1 MKLSFTKMQA
11 IGNDFIIINQIETSY
26 NLSAKVI
33 QKLADR
39 HFGIGFDQLLI
50 IEKSQSTAN
59 DFKYRIFNADGSEVE
74 HCGNGARC
82 FYQYIK
88 YKHLSNKEIISAE
101 TMKGTIRLS
110 QEDDRV
116 TVDMGSYQLTQTET
130 NQLPSFDIFYQ
141 NKSILSTGII
151 VEIGNPHIVF
161 FLEHIDQI
169 DAVKTGK
176 AIQQSPHFPNSINVG
191 FCEIISDHQLKLI
204 VYERGSGLT
213 LGCGSGACAATVSAI
228 HTKKIKET
236 EIEISMPGGIIYSQL
251 IANDHVLLKGDAEI
265 VYEGTI
271 IL

>member
-26 NLSAKVI
+26 NLSADVI

-50 IEKSQSTAN
+50 IENSQSTAN

-88 YKHLSNKEIISAE
+88 YKHLSNKEIILAE

-141 NKSILSTGII
+141 NKTILSTGII
-151 VEIGNPHIVF
+151 VE
-161 FLEHIDQI
+161 
-169 DAVKTGK
+169 
-176 AIQQSPHFPNSINVG
+176 QSPHFPNSINVG

-228 HTKKIKET
+228 HTKKIKDT
-236 EIEISMPGGIIYSQL
+236 EIEIRMPGGIIYSQL

>member
-88 YKHLSNKEIISAE
+88 YKHLSNKEIILAE

-110 QEDDRV
+110 QESDRV
-116 TVDMGSYQLTQTET
+116 TVDMGRYHLPRTET
-130 NQLPSFDIFYQ
+130 NQPPSFDIF
-141 NKSILSTGII
+141 I
-151 VEIGNPHIVF
+151 
-161 FLEHIDQI
+161 
-169 DAVKTGK
+169 KTKLFYLRG
-176 AIQQSPHFPNSINVG
+176 SL
-191 FCEIISDHQLKLI
+191 LKL
-204 VYERGSGLT
+204 ET
-213 LGCGSGACAATVSAI
+213 LILFSFLNR
-228 HTKKIKET
+228 
-236 EIEISMPGGIIYSQL
+236 L
-251 IANDHVLLKGDAEI
+251 IRLML
-265 VYEGTI
+265 
-271 IL
+271 